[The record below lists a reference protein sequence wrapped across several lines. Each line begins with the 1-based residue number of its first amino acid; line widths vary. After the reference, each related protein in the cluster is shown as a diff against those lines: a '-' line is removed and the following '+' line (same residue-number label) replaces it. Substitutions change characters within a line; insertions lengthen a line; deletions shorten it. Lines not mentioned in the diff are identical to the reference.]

1 MKRVGGLRTVG
12 TYSEIYDY
20 LSELYVRCGVQH
32 SPLTNKSLYNLSHE
46 EMVEKL
52 LNTFEEGSRLQIC
65 VKQRISNEQEAREHL
80 VVWQQDGFV
89 RFMING
95 EEWEEGVSLKDV
107 SEIEVVIDRFVVKCG
122 IRERVSDSL
131 RTALDLGKGV
141 VWIKEGREGKEHVL
155 SEVYYCPETQQRFP
169 KLTHSD
175 FNFTLPQGACE
186 GCQGRGGIETV
197 DLDLLSKED
206 DFERLIEAFPR
217 RTAEIYYKLWKA
229 SDQNWNTF
237 FHGAKK
243 KISLN
248 LEIGGEQKKISSQ
261 WKGWVTYVHEELHTR
276 GENSRFSGQ
285 PYVKWKR
292 CTLCDGER
300 LKKQTR
306 FVYWRDKN
314 LPSLVTLTLS
324 ELLAE
329 LATWNPTPLL
339 KTLHEH
345 IFSRLQIMQKV
356 GLGYLSLDQE
366 VSSLSTGE
374 LHRLQIATHIT
385 AKLSG
390 MTYVFD
396 EPMTGLHPQDRKHL
410 ITLFKELKDLSNT
423 VIVVEHDLETIQ
435 SADWVIEL
443 GPKAGKEGGQL
454 IYEGKP
460 KQLPKTPS
468 IYSYSKKFTTYL
480 TIGPFSQNNLKD
492 VQIQV
497 PLNAFVAFPSL
508 VSDSSFLNGEVSFK

>member
-1 MKRVGGLRTVG
+1 M
-12 TYSEIYDY
+12 
-20 LSELYVRCGVQH
+20 
-32 SPLTNKSLYNLSHE
+32 
-46 EMVEKL
+46 
-52 LNTFEEGSRLQIC
+52 
-65 VKQRISNEQEAREHL
+65 AR
-80 VVWQQDGFV
+80 Q
-89 RFMING
+89 
-95 EEWEEGVSLKDV
+95 
-107 SEIEVVIDRFVVKCG
+107 
-122 IRERVSDSL
+122 
-131 RTALDLGKGV
+131 
-141 VWIKEGREGKEHVL
+141 
-155 SEVYYCPETQQRFP
+155 
-169 KLTHSD
+169 KLT
-175 FNFTLPQGACE
+175 FT
-186 GCQGRGGIETV
+186 R
-197 DLDLLSKED
+197 
-206 DFERLIEAFPR
+206 
-217 RTAEIYYKLWKA
+217 
-229 SDQNWNTF
+229 
-237 FHGAKK
+237 H
-243 KISLN
+243 
-248 LEIGGEQKKISSQ
+248 
-261 WKGWVTYVHEELHTR
+261 TYT
-276 GENSRFSGQ
+276 
-285 PYVKWKR
+285 
-292 CTLCDGER
+292 
-300 LKKQTR
+300 
-306 FVYWRDKN
+306 
-314 LPSLVTLTLS
+314 S

-497 PLNAFVAFPSL
+497 PLNAFVGFCGVSGAGKSTLLLDAFAPHFREMLKEGVQSGLGDISVVDTRYLSAIPRSTVSSYLKLTSPLRKLLSETKLGKATNAFNGTCIWTSL
-508 VSDSSFLNGEVSFK
+508 RLFCEKGPIVR